1 MKFLINKIKIV
12 QQSLVESQI
21 KNRIQEFQSFKDK
34 SNEDWFSELC
44 FCILTANAK
53 AKTSLVLQQT
63 LGYQGFTI
71 TSQETLTKIIKDH
84 KHRFHNNKAKYIIQ
98 ARKFTNIKEIII
110 NKDGKQ
116 AREWLVQ
123 NIKGLGYKEAS
134 HFLRNT
140 GTTSLA
146 ILDRHILNLMVDH
159 KIINEKPKTLTKKKY
174 LEIEQKLLPLCTK
187 LNINQSKLDL
197 YLWYLKTNKVLK

>member
-110 NKDGKQ
+110 NKDAKQ